1 MMNNFWA
8 RVVVPLVD
16 KVILVVKIV
25 CGGHQIDEFALVSQL
40 NGNLFLY
47 KDILTLICISIYFNN
62 SNDYISTTLNPN
74 TCMLGLRVTVRFFC
88 AMLQQTT
95 NVHGKGCW

>member
-1 MMNNFWA
+1 MMNNSGA

-25 CGGHQIDEFALVSQL
+25 CVGGGHQIYEFALVSQL

-47 KDILTLICISIYFNN
+47 KDILTLVCISIYFNN

-74 TCMLGLRVTVRFFC
+74 TCMLGLGSDREVFLC
-88 AMLQQTT
+88 NAAT
-95 NVHGKGCW
+95 NY